1 MSYQKSFI
9 WCQTSQ
15 FSKEWLLCKK
25 ICTTMMMF
33 TVEKDHLLVV
43 FCWRLLLKTP
53 MTSTRRNSDG
63 GKKKTLERR
72 SRKGRSL
79 SILFIFSVV
88 WWEWKVLELSFVLL
102 EEGPMNQQEGMKKKK
117 YIGGYLPLLFV
128 SLFFLWNITEASK
141 HEQ

>member
-1 MSYQKSFI
+1 MSYQKCFI

-63 GKKKTLERR
+63 GKRR
-72 SRKGRSL
+72 LWRGEAEKAAAFLFSSSSQSFGESGRCWNSP
-79 SILFIFSVV
+79 SFCWKRVPWINRRAWRRRNILQAI
-88 WWEWKVLELSFVLL
+88 
-102 EEGPMNQQEGMKKKK
+102 
-117 YIGGYLPLLFV
+117 YHCYLFYYC
-128 SLFFLWNITEASK
+128 SCGT
-141 HEQ
+141 